1 MARCRLLVV
10 SFVAAALVAG
20 AEAARAQDTTAV
32 ARDTTARDTTAR
44 DTTALAVDTAAVEQA
59 DAGARRPP
67 VGPGGAFLRS
77 LLVPGLGQVVL
88 GRKVTAVV
96 FVAFEGATV
105 AMAVRAHNQVKQ
117 ARLTDTSADSS
128 LVTDKKRSREDWLVL
143 VGFNHLLA
151 GLEAYV
157 AAHLW
162 DFPAD
167 LQLRAIPG
175 GVGAAVTIPFRIR

>member
-1 MARCRLLVV
+1 VPRCRSLAVLL
-10 SFVAAALVAG
+10 SGAALIFG
-20 AEAARAQDTTAV
+20 AAPLRAQDSVTV
-32 ARDTTARDTTAR
+32 ARDTIGRAADSLAADTGV
-44 DTTALAVDTAAVEQA
+44 AL
-59 DAGARRPP
+59 RRPP

-77 LLVPGLGQVVL
+77 VIVPGLGQVVL

-96 FVAFEGATV
+96 FVAFEAATV
-105 AMAVRAHNQVKQ
+105 SMALRAHNQVKQ
-117 ARLTDTSADSS
+117 ARLTDVSPDSA
-128 LVTDKKRSREDWLVL
+128 LVVEKKRAREDWLVL

-167 LQLRAIPG
+167 LRLRALPG
-175 GVGAAVTIPFRIR
+175 GIGAAATIPFRIR